1 MEFHVDVVD
10 LRHGQY
16 VYLKGKSVQ
25 VPSFQQLY
33 LLFSYRDANH
43 DSFLP
48 SSGWRR
54 NIFIVVLIDV
64 VKDTFDGRALPNSYT
79 GQQSSQK
86 EYKSHLHPGR

>member
-16 VYLKGKSVQ
+16 VYLKGKSVT
-25 VPSFQQLY
+25 ST
-33 LLFSYRDANH
+33 LFSISYISISYRDANH

-64 VKDTFDGRALPNSYT
+64 VKDTFDGRALPNSHT